1 MGLEAAPGL
10 ALAILT
16 SEEVELLSV
25 EVGGVRPRQR
35 GRQQRLV
42 HVVAVVHRRAAR
54 GGQPRP
60 EAAVAVSREVRGRVA
75 RLAAGVRAVE
85 AELLLHRLLLDTGGL
100 AGGEAGRLSAAAA
113 PELAAVSAAGR
124 RGHGRG
130 GAASCGRCVPGPA
143 AAAAA
148 ELVQVAARFRV
159 TVGRFFVRNWNR
171 KPL

>member
-1 MGLEAAPGL
+1 MGLEAAPCL

-16 SEEVELLSV
+16 SKEVELLSV
-25 EVGGVRPRQR
+25 EVGRVRPRQR

-42 HVVAVVHRRAAR
+42 HVVSVVHRRAAR

-60 EAAVAVSREVRGRVA
+60 DAAVAVCREVRGRVA
-75 RLAAGVRAVE
+75 RLAAGVWSVE
-85 AELLLHRLLLDTGGL
+85 AELLLYRLLLNTGGL
-100 AGGEAGRLSAAAA
+100 AGGEAGRLPAAVA
-113 PELAAVSAAGR
+113 PELAALSAAGR
-124 RGHGRG
+124 RGHGCG

-159 TVGRFFVRNWNR
+159 TVGRFFVRH
-171 KPL
+171 